1 MIDAIRKLLGQA
13 ALGRTIVNDPS
24 ASTGSDGPNGG
35 GASTGTITPTGAS
48 TSTGTITP
56 TGASA
61 STGTGTAS
69 PRGPRTNAQPDEVAV
84 AACTLLLEIAH
95 ADGEFAPEE
104 RRQIESA
111 MARHFNLTSAG
122 VTELMAAAESERH
135 ASVDHFQH
143 TRQIVA
149 NFDLGQKTLLA
160 EIMWGVILADGQIA
174 SHEEYLVRKMA
185 NLLDLTPG
193 YLSQARR
200 AAGEK
205 GTG

>member
-1 MIDAIRKLLGQA
+1 MIDAIRKILAQA
-13 ALGRTIVNDPS
+13 ALGPTIVGNPLS
-24 ASTGSDGPNGG
+24 PTGTAAPADG
-35 GASTGTITPTGAS
+35 GASTGAGAS
-48 TSTGTITP
+48 SGI
-56 TGASA
+56 GASPA
-61 STGTGTAS
+61 QA
-69 PRGPRTNAQPDEVAV
+69 PRTSAPPDEVAV

-95 ADGEFAPEE
+95 ADGKFAAEE
-104 RRQIESA
+104 RRHIESA
-111 MARHFNLTSAG
+111 MARHFNLDPAG
-122 VTELMAAAESERH
+122 VAELMVAADSERR
-135 ASVDHFQH
+135 ASVDHFQY
-143 TRQIVA
+143 TRQIAA

-174 SHEEYLVRKMA
+174 THEEYLVRKMA